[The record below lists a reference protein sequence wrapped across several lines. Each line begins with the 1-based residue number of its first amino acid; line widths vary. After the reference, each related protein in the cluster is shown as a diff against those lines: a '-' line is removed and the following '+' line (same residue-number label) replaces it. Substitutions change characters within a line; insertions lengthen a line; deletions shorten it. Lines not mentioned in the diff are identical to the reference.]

1 MVRFEAEGGVDPL
14 LRATLDKGDS
24 VATESGAMV
33 AMDATATSAVI
44 TLLPGDIGTPI
55 AEKVGSS
62 IPLRESF

>member
-33 AMDATATSAVI
+33 AMDASLSLRGKTRGGF
-44 TLLPGDIGTPI
+44 LPVNQ
-55 AEKVGSS
+55 KVCNVK
-62 IPLRESF
+62 